1 MSPLKAAVNPKP
13 FHFSVTAVPE
23 PGALIRILALFA
35 KRGAIVERCHAA
47 LERAERDRLIV
58 DLQVE
63 GISGDVADRIGEGL
77 RSLVSVEL
85 VLLARS

>member
-1 MSPLKAAVNPKP
+1 MSPLKAAVKPKP

-35 KRGAIVERCHAA
+35 KRGTTIARCHAA
-47 LERAERDRLIV
+47 VERAERDRLIV
-58 DLQVE
+58 DLQVD
-63 GISGDVADRIGEGL
+63 GITDDAAGRIGEGL

-85 VLLARS
+85 VLLARG